1 MAKLFTADIDKKLF
15 EQYKFGGDL
24 SKQEVVAKIFN
35 PYGSGTWYLLN
46 SDPQDPDYIWA
57 IVDMFD
63 VEIGSVSR
71 NDLETMKVPPFQLH
85 LERDKFFQPMNAQ
98 ILYLRLRGGEKFEEG
113 GEVIDR
119 ISEMVKHWNKY
130 GWASSNINNDDSE
143 FFKRIGKSYIDT
155 ATTSFTGNDIN
166 YYDADRVEVAGGSFK
181 QKFATGGTTDCG
193 CHKMEEGGS
202 MDYKNKLGL
211 VKVKFKNPKYNY
223 STNVSANTTEKDAR
237 KYFVGQMF
245 NVGSYPREIMREVV
259 DIEFYDK
266 GTYAEGGEI
275 SEDKLWGWVKTIDD
289 ENLLSWCG
297 FSSKK
302 EFEDSTDTNYSKRN
316 LFESNYDDLL
326 YAYENKSEYGFS
338 KGGEIANSNNE
349 MLQSQLKAVE
359 HHAKELSSIVTD
371 KTPVE
376 AWVVGKIERAS
387 TDLSDITHYLDGAKF
402 EYGGELIDVSHLEDW
417 ELKNKLNTLT
427 KEKEIGNY
435 DEKTNQLAVSIMH
448 EINKRQ
454 GEQLNKSYASGGS
467 IKNQYAGKTAEQ
479 VWNLWNVEQKRHF
492 LIDHYLLDMG
502 KDLKQKAFY
511 KKEDFINEYKNH
523 SWEGL
528 PESIKDKVQLHIFQ
542 GQYAK
547 GGTIETDTPIL
558 VSMVAENVA
567 RYKYFEKN
575 NVPKQNEPQLI
586 KKADE
591 TIAKLEKHLEQ
602 KANTVYKNNEMFKK
616 QLNQKGNK
624 GRDALYMYM
633 EHWADA
639 FLGKGYAK
647 GGGIPEIDM
656 DGIEKSAKFYTDKSR
671 WSVPPTISK
680 FENEI
685 TEYKEL
691 RRKLDNKE
699 ITPSKIIG
707 TGFKPNYARPLA
719 YKWID
724 ERILIAKRAI
734 ELLKESGETYAMG
747 GNIKNKF
754 RAYVTLNADEYGHT
768 DGENLKPTKFY
779 LSVQQGGTYL
789 WKYENRLLDNYT
801 IFKNDEDLKKAID
814 KVRRGYPTYELTANK
829 FHKEFLPQSE
839 LFEYAKG
846 GTMANGG
853 ILPKSEFTIQEIKE
867 HLLNEFP
874 DSFSFALYP
883 LKRDTKHTPDYDAV
897 KSYKGLMDSEIKG
910 KLKFPQYKPTHSI
923 NYGISQGG
931 ENTYFEF
938 LLETKEDYYVG
949 TFGFKDEGDVPA
961 NYITKFLSFLQKS
974 YGLPFEIVH
983 EVMAK
988 GGVTYNTGR
997 SWHQDRARHNK
1008 AESWEIPLSQRKM
1021 AMGGELEYS
1030 YFEVTHYPSNSEP
1043 YVTYEKQWVGNTKP
1057 NNSKEITKEDYEHFI
1072 KYGQG
1077 GEVKDLAVG
1086 VKLGLLNPRNGR
1098 YKYSTIEKIQGD
1110 KVFLVE
1116 KHPTRSQWD
1125 NHWETTKDKIE
1136 RFLKEDNEDFKDR
1149 KSYVLKFEQ
1158 GGEIMSKGGKINKKY
1173 AYFALATSDNK
1184 IVNAWEIVD
1193 DVESLKYYA
1202 KEDMKDMDFKPY
1214 DYKLLSKAAL
1224 IRQGIDPFNVD
1235 SWRKNEYAD
1244 GGEVFGRYSLS
1255 DIRTQIQAAKAN
1267 GNKGNFKWTSDD
1279 GKTLKMFD
1287 ANIDWNKDT
1296 KEDKFPYIKVTYSNE
1311 DKTVSKIYTSTQ
1323 LIELRDDLNNFQK
1336 EDDYIYKL
1344 EKGGEVK
1351 FKDKVKAVKASLLK
1365 TKKVSPKV
1373 QKDYGKTYS
1382 PKEAEQA
1389 AKRIVGSRTAKWN
1402 ERISKNK

>member
-24 SKQEVVAKIFN
+24 SKQEVVAKILN

-193 CHKMEEGGS
+193 CQHRMEEGGKVGIEILDDEFWKDIAFLWRS
-202 MDYKNKLGL
+202 EHIDFENGRWVNTNKYKGGVNNTSNMYFTNDDADLIIGLANSYAVKLTDVKDKNPNFTAFDFYKKEFEKKRNKTYEDGGAMNYKNKFGL

-259 DIEFYDK
+259 DIEFYEK
-266 GTYAEGGEI
+266 GTYAE
-275 SEDKLWGWVKTIDD
+275 
-289 ENLLSWCG
+289 
-297 FSSKK
+297 
-302 EFEDSTDTNYSKRN
+302 
-316 LFESNYDDLL
+316 
-326 YAYENKSEYGFS
+326 
-338 KGGEIANSNNE
+338 GGEIANSNNE

-387 TDLSDITHYLDGAKF
+387 TDLSDITHYLDGQKF
-402 EYGGELIDVSHLEDW
+402 EMGGE
-417 ELKNKLNTLT
+417 
-427 KEKEIGNY
+427 
-435 DEKTNQLAVSIMH
+435 
-448 EINKRQ
+448 
-454 GEQLNKSYASGGS
+454 
-467 IKNQYAGKTAEQ
+467 IKNQYASKTAEQ
-479 VWNLWNVEQKRHF
+479 VWNEWNTAQRSHF
-492 LIDHYLLDMG
+492 LLDHVG
-502 KDLKQKAFY
+502 RTKA
-511 KKEDFINEYKNH
+511 EEYKD
-523 SWEGL
+523 
-528 PESIKDKVQLHIFQ
+528 KDFDKLNDTIHVELEYHVTA
-542 GQYAK
+542 GQYDK
-547 GGTIETDTPIL
+547 GGSIEKDTPIL
-558 VSMVAENVA
+558 VGMVAENVA

-647 GGGIPEIDM
+647 G
-656 DGIEKSAKFYTDKSR
+656 S
-671 WSVPPTISK
+671 
-680 FENEI
+680 
-685 TEYKEL
+685 
-691 RRKLDNKE
+691 
-699 ITPSKIIG
+699 
-707 TGFKPNYARPLA
+707 
-719 YKWID
+719 
-724 ERILIAKRAI
+724 
-734 ELLKESGETYAMG
+734 
-747 GNIKNKF
+747 
-754 RAYVTLNADEYGHT
+754 
-768 DGENLKPTKFY
+768 
-779 LSVQQGGTYL
+779 
-789 WKYENRLLDNYT
+789 
-801 IFKNDEDLKKAID
+801 
-814 KVRRGYPTYELTANK
+814 
-829 FHKEFLPQSE
+829 
-839 LFEYAKG
+839 
-846 GTMANGG
+846 TMANGG

-867 HLLNEFP
+867 HLINEFP

-961 NYITKFLSFLQKS
+961 NYITKFLAFLQKS
-974 YGLPFEIVH
+974 YGLPFEIIH

-997 SWHQDRARHNK
+997 SWHQDRARYNK
-1008 AESWEIPLSQRKM
+1008 SEDWEKPFSERKM
-1021 AMGGELEYS
+1021 AMGGGMDELPYKSNIIVENEKYAKIVIKRHNGRILDETKEGNEYNFLVGS
-1030 YFEVTHYPSNSEP
+1030 FDWKVLENIMQELSSKNILKSHYAKGGGIAEIDMDGIEKSAKFYTDKSRWSVPPTISKFENEITEYKELRRKLDN
-1043 YVTYEKQWVGNTKP
+1043 
-1057 NNSKEITKEDYEHFI
+1057 KEITPSKIIGTGFKPNYARP
-1072 KYGQG
+1072 
-1077 GEVKDLAVG
+1077 LA
-1086 VKLGLLNPRNGR
+1086 
-1098 YKYSTIEKIQGD
+1098 YKWIDERILIAKRAIE
-1110 KVFLVE
+1110 L
-1116 KHPTRSQWD
+1116 
-1125 NHWETTKDKIE
+1125 
-1136 RFLKEDNEDFKDR
+1136 LKESGDT
-1149 KSYVLKFEQ
+1149 
-1158 GGEIMSKGGKINKKY
+1158 MAKGGKINKKY

-1193 DVESLKYYA
+1193 DIESLKYYA
-1202 KEDMKDMDFKPY
+1202 KLDMKDMDFKPS
-1214 DYKLLSKAAL
+1214 DYKLLSKATL

-1244 GGEVFGRYSLS
+1244 GGELMKHKHY
-1255 DIRTQIQAAKAN
+1255 D
-1267 GNKGNFKWTSDD
+1267 
-1279 GKTLKMFD
+1279 
-1287 ANIDWNKDT
+1287 
-1296 KEDKFPYIKVTYSNE
+1296 YIT
-1311 DKTVSKIYTSTQ
+1311 IQ
-1323 LIELRDDLNNFQK
+1323 LIEPTNKGWKVKQIETHSTLGKKLSKPKEKIAYFSKDEIKDLFQP
-1336 EDDYIYKL
+1336 IMAM
-1344 EKGGEVK
+1344 GGEVK
-1351 FKDKVKAVKASLLK
+1351 FSDKVKAVKASLLK

-1402 ERISKNK
+1402 ERISNNK